1 MNNKNIFEFY
11 DDTEDSEEEPEEEQE
26 EPRKDNPGIIKA
38 NKYKH
43 KESMVQD
50 ISEKSK
56 ETKGGVYVLE
66 EELKKAENEGKRF
79 NCKIEMQ
86 KDLAKGNAYGG
97 RIIQDLNDV
106 VISNLESKITERE
119 MLLPRAEELSDS
131 MPIIDGGENDDE
143 EEDDDE
149 D

>member
-1 MNNKNIFEFY
+1 MNNGNIFEFY
-11 DDTEDSEEEPEEEQE
+11 DDTEDSEGESEEKQE

-38 NKYKH
+38 NKYKD

-56 ETKGGVYVLE
+56 ETKGGVYALE

-86 KDLAKGNAYGG
+86 KDLAKGSAYGG
-97 RIIQDLNDV
+97 RTIEDLNDA

-119 MLLPRAEELSDS
+119 MLLPKEEELSDS
-131 MPIIDGGENDDE
+131 MPIIDGGEK
-143 EEDDDE
+143 DDD
-149 D
+149 DDKKD